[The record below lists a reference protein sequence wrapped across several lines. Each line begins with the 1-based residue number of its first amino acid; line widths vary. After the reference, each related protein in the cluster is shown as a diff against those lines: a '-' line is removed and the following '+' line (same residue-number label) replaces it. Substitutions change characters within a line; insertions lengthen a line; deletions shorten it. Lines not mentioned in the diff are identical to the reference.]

1 MPRSR
6 ASNTSSPMYLS
17 RGALTI
23 VHNSAEQSFGRAK
36 IGTFLPSPNCKD
48 QRYCQREGIFKGRA
62 HFAKQLAPPLK
73 PISLVRFLFG
83 NKK

>member
-36 IGTFLPSPNCKD
+36 IGTFCLRLTARTK
-48 QRYCQREGIFKGRA
+48 GIASGRG
-62 HFAKQLAPPLK
+62 
-73 PISLVRFLFG
+73 FLRG
-83 NKK
+83 GRILRSN